1 MRQKTFLGKMLL
13 CILLIMNVTCF
24 AKGQKDDS
32 RTFSDVLTESR
43 KKFDVDFVY
52 ESNTLPVAKLN
63 FNVSKYTSV
72 EIMLEDLLKP
82 YQLKFKK
89 VLTKVYVI
97 YKNDTEFKSL
107 AAGLDINDLQA
118 SVNPIVSYSEV
129 ADIAITGTITD
140 QLTGQ
145 PLESVSINVKGTT
158 KGTVTDRNGAF
169 KLSVENS
176 DAVLLISLVGY
187 QTKEVKVGGMVNFQI
202 GLSSNTQALN
212 EVVVIGY
219 GTQKVTKVSG
229 AIATVKGADIE
240 KLRPVRAEDAL
251 QGRASGVTVVSNG
264 SPGAK
269 PTVLIRGIPSYT
281 GTDPVVIVDGSI
293 QSLDDLNSIAASD
306 IESINV
312 LKDAAATAIYGVKGG
327 NGVILLTTKSGRK
340 NQKTEFNFGANY
352 GRQEV
357 LNTIGVLNAT
367 EYAAIV
373 NEGSTA
379 SGGGVIFPDLS
390 VLGTG
395 TNWQNEIFKKSNIQS
410 YNINAKG
417 GSDKMAYF
425 LSGGYLGQDGIVG
438 GGHKSYFNRIN
449 GTANLSFDFTS
460 RLKFIANTS
469 FVNIKG
475 AGIAENSINSVISNA
490 LNFDPTLGLYNT
502 DANTYG
508 KYSTSQYILSEIFN
522 PLTQLDDTYN
532 KGNTNKLYGKLEL
545 QYDVLKNLKLTSRY
559 GYTNVDVTGK
569 SFNPLSFYGAGH
581 INSTLNADGTAKAGA
596 HNSVSENKTTY
607 FNYTFETFANYNFKV
622 KDIHHFDAVLGFSL
636 AKITG
641 NSINGS
647 RQDVPFNSWDFADI
661 SSATGTAPAS
671 GLDVGSF
678 QYERRNLSYFSR
690 LNYDYKEK
698 YLASFS
704 ARRDGSYAFGANN
717 KFANFFAGSL
727 GWVVTNE
734 SFFKPDAINYLK
746 IRGSYGVTG
755 NENVSPQYQRI
766 STSIYSYNLGQNAGY
781 TFGNEPTSIGAT
793 IASFKNDNLAWEK
806 QKQFNAGFDIRFFKN
821 KFSFTAD
828 YFQKNI
834 SGLLFTPSLSLYL
847 GTAAAPTANI
857 GTTKTSGF
865 EMNLGFTDNIR
876 KDFRITTNVTFTT
889 AKNLVTETNNG
900 LITGG
905 GYGIPYQSVTRFEK
919 GFTPGYFYG
928 YKTDGL
934 FQNQSEITKGATQ
947 ANAQPGDIRFVD
959 INGDGKIDGN
969 DRTKIGDPFP
979 NFTMGWSL
987 NIDFKGFDFTTFV
1000 YASVGNDVYRGY
1012 ERNLAMTN
1020 KFRGVLAR
1028 WTGEGTTNDA
1038 NNPRYTFIDANNN
1051 TRASD
1056 RYVEDGS
1063 FVKIKDV
1070 QLGYTLPSSVYKNKV
1085 FSKVRIYAQ
1094 VKNAYTFTKY
1104 SGYDPEISGGIFDTG
1119 IDRGAYPQ
1127 ARTYSVGVDFKF

>member
-1 MRQKTFLGKMLL
+1 MRKKIVAGKLLL
-13 CILLIMNVTCF
+13 CLLLMVNAICF
-24 AKGQKDDS
+24 AKGQTEATKAFADI
-32 RTFSDVLTESR
+32 LAESR
-43 KKFDVDFVY
+43 QKFDVDFVY
-52 ESNTLPVAKLN
+52 ESNTFPSVKIS
-63 FNVSKYTSV
+63 FDVSKYTSV
-72 EIMLEDLLKP
+72 ETLLEDLLKP
-82 YQLKFKK
+82 YNIRYKK
-89 VLTKVYVI
+89 VLARAYVI
-97 YKNDTEFKSL
+97 YKTTADYKKLTEMMSL
-107 AAGLDINDLQA
+107 QPPVTDVALQSAAAAIAVSG
-118 SVNPIVSYSEV
+118 IV
-129 ADIAITGTITD
+129 TD
-140 QLTGQ
+140 QLSGL
-145 PLESVSINVKGTT
+145 PLESVSVLVKGSTNGTT
-158 KGTVTDRNGAF
+158 TDKTGSF
-169 KLSVENS
+169 KLNVP
-176 DAVLLISLVGY
+176 DAGAVLIISLVGY
-187 QTKEVKVGGMVNFQI
+187 QSQEIKVG
-202 GLSSNTQALN
+202 SNTNFSVKLVSNSSALN

-293 QSLDDLNSIAASD
+293 QSLDDLNSIPAAD

-327 NGVILLTTKSGRK
+327 NGVILITTKSGRR
-340 NQKTEFNFGANY
+340 NQKTEFSFGSNY
-352 GRQEV
+352 GQQEV
-357 LNTIGVLNAT
+357 LNTIGVLNAA
-367 EYAAIV
+367 EYAAII
-373 NEGSTA
+373 NEGSTV
-379 SGGGVIFPDLS
+379 SGGPVIFPDLS
-390 VLGTG
+390 KYGAG
-395 TNWQNEIFKKSNIQS
+395 TNWQDEIFKKATLQS

-417 GSDKMAYF
+417 GSDKMSYF
-425 LSGGYLGQDGIVG
+425 LSGAYLTQGGIVG
-438 GGHKSYFNRIN
+438 GEEKSYFNRAN
-449 GTANLSFDFTS
+449 GTANLSFDLTS
-460 RLKFIANTS
+460 KLKFIANTS
-469 FVNIKG
+469 FVNIQG
-475 AGIAENSINSVISNA
+475 ATVPENSINSVISNA
-490 LNFDPTLGLYNT
+490 LNFDPTVPVLNNIP
-502 DANTYG
+502 NTYG
-508 KYSTSQYILSEIFN
+508 KYSVSPNILSEIFN
-522 PLTQLDDTYN
+522 PVTQLDETYN
-532 KGNTNKLYGKLEL
+532 KSNTNKLYGKLEL
-545 QYDVLKNLKLTSRY
+545 QYEVLKNLKLTSRF
-559 GYTNVDVTGK
+559 GYTDVDVTGK
-569 SFNPLSFYGAGH
+569 SFDPLSYYGDAH
-581 INSTLNADGTAKAGA
+581 INTELNSSGDTIPGRNS
-596 HNSVSENKTTY
+596 HNSVYEYKNTY
-607 FNYTFETFANYNFKV
+607 FNYTFETFANYSFKI
-622 KDIHHFDAVLGFSL
+622 KNDHHFDAVLGFSQG
-636 AKITG
+636 KITG
-641 NSINGS
+641 NSLSGS
-647 RQDVPFNSWDFADI
+647 RQDVPFNSWAFADI
-661 SSATGTAPAS
+661 SSATGVAKTS

-690 LNYDYKEK
+690 INYDYDER

-734 SFFKPDAINYLK
+734 SFFHPAAVSYLK

-755 NENVSPQYQRI
+755 NENVSPQFQRI
-766 STSIYSYNLGQNAGY
+766 STSIYAYNLGQNTGY
-781 TFGNEPTSIGAT
+781 TFGNEAASTGAT
-793 IASFKNDNLAWEK
+793 IASFKNDNLSWEK
-806 QKQFNAGFDIRFFKN
+806 QKQFNAGFDIRFGKN

-847 GTAAAPTANI
+847 GTAAAPVANI
-857 GTTKTSGF
+857 GTTKTSGV
-865 EMNLGFTDNIR
+865 EMNLGFSDNIS
-876 KDFRITTNVTFTT
+876 KNFRINTNVTFTT

-900 LITGG
+900 LINGG

-934 FQNQSEITKGATQ
+934 FQNQGEISKAPTQ
-947 ANAQPGDIRFVD
+947 ANAKPGDIRYVD
-959 INGDGKIDGN
+959 INNDGKIDGN

-987 NIDFKGFDFTTFV
+987 NLDFKGFDFTTFV
-1000 YASVGNDVYRGY
+1000 YASVGNDVYRAY

-1028 WTGEGTTNDA
+1028 WTGEGSTNDA
-1038 NNPRYTFIDANNN
+1038 KNPRYTFIDANNN

-1063 FVKIKDV
+1063 FVKIKDI

-1085 FSKVRIYAQ
+1085 FSKIRIYAQ

-1127 ARTYSVGVDFKF
+1127 ARTYSMGIDFKF

>member
-1 MRQKTFLGKMLL
+1 MRKKTFPGKIFL
-13 CILLIMNVTCF
+13 CILLILNVTCF
-24 AKGQKDDS
+24 AKGQIEDS
-32 RTFSDVLTESR
+32 KTIADILTESR

-52 ESNTLPVAKLN
+52 ESNTLPATKVN
-63 FNVSKYTSV
+63 FDVSKYTSV
-72 EIMLEDLLKP
+72 EKLLEDLLSP
-82 YQLKFKK
+82 YQIKFKK
-89 VLTKVYVI
+89 VLAKAYVI
-97 YKNDTEFKSL
+97 YKSNSDFKHLTAGMIISDLSLTANDNRNLNDPS
-107 AAGLDINDLQA
+107 AIPIAG
-118 SVNPIVSYSEV
+118 VV
-129 ADIAITGTITD
+129 TD
-140 QLTGQ
+140 QLSGAL
-145 PLESVSINVKGTT
+145 LESVSINIKGTS
-158 KGTVTDRNGAF
+158 KGTITDKTGAF
-169 KLSVENS
+169 KLNVDNT
-176 DAVLLISLVGY
+176 DAVLVVSLIGY
-187 QTKEVKVGGMVNFQI
+187 QTQEIKVGTNSNFNVS
-202 GLSSNTQALN
+202 LVSTTQALN

-219 GTQKVTKVSG
+219 GVQKVTKVSG

-281 GTDPVVIVDGSI
+281 GTDPVVVVDGSI
-293 QSLDDLNSIAASD
+293 QSLDDLNSINASD
-306 IESINV
+306 IESISV
-312 LKDAAATAIYGVKGG
+312 LKDAATTAIYGVKGG

-340 NQKTEFNFGANY
+340 NQKTEFTFGANY
-352 GRQEV
+352 GKQEV

-367 EYAAIV
+367 EYGAII

-379 SGGGVIFPDLS
+379 SGGPVLFPDLS
-390 VLGTG
+390 ILGKG
-395 TNWQNEIFKKSNIQS
+395 TNWQDEIFKKATLQS
-410 YNINAKG
+410 YNITAKG

-438 GGHKSYFNRIN
+438 GGDKSYFNRIN
-449 GTANLSFDFTS
+449 GTANLSFDLTS
-460 RLKFIANTS
+460 KLKFLVNTS
-469 FVNIKG
+469 FVNIQG
-475 AGIAENSINSVISNA
+475 AGVPENSINSVISNA
-490 LNFDPTLGLYNT
+490 LNFDPTVGIFNT
-502 DANTYG
+502 NVNSYG
-508 KYSTSQYILSEIFN
+508 RYSTSPNILSEIFN
-522 PLTQLDDTYN
+522 PLTQLADTYN
-532 KGNTNKLYGKLEL
+532 ESNTNKLYGKLEL
-545 QYDVLKNLKLTSRY
+545 QYNVLKNLKFTSRY

-569 SFNPLSFYGAGH
+569 SFNPLSYYGAGH

-596 HNSVSENKTTY
+596 HNSVAEYKTTY
-607 FNYTFETFANYNFKV
+607 YNFTFENFANYNFKLQ
-622 KDIHHFDAVLGFSL
+622 DIHHFDVVLGVSL
-636 AKITG
+636 AKVTG
-641 NSINGS
+641 NSVNGS
-647 RQDVPFNSWDFADI
+647 RQDVPFNSWEFADI

-690 LNYDYKEK
+690 INYDYDDK

-727 GWVVTNE
+727 GWVVSNE
-734 SFFKPDAINYLK
+734 KFFQPNFIDYLK

-793 IASFKNDNLAWEK
+793 IASFKNEDLAWEK
-806 QKQFNAGFDIRFFKN
+806 QKQLNAGFDIRFLKN

-828 YFQKNI
+828 YFEKNI

-865 EMNLGFTDNIR
+865 EMNLGFSDNIS
-876 KDFRITTNVTFTT
+876 KSFRINTNLTFTT
-889 AKNLVTETNNG
+889 AKNLVTETNSG
-900 LITGG
+900 LINGG
-905 GYGIPYQSVTRFEK
+905 YYGIPSQSITRFEK
-919 GFTPGYFYG
+919 GFTPGYYYG

-934 FQNQSEITKGATQ
+934 FQNQGDIAKGPTQ

-959 INGDGKIDGN
+959 VNGDGKIDGD

-979 NFTMGWSL
+979 KFTMGWSL
-987 NIDFKGFDFTTFV
+987 NLDYKGFDFTTFI
-1000 YASVGNDVYRGY
+1000 YASKGNDIYRGY

-1028 WTGEGTTNDA
+1028 WTGEGTA
-1038 NNPRYTFIDANNN
+1038 NAARNPRYTFIDANNN

-1063 FVKIKDV
+1063 FVKIKDI
-1070 QLGYTLPSSVYKNKV
+1070 QFGYTIPASVYKNKM
-1085 FSKVRIYAQ
+1085 FSKIRVYAQ

-1127 ARTYSVGVDFKF
+1127 ARTYSMGIDFKF